1 MDNFNYS
8 DFFSDGFTKTNK
20 NNINPIQEGFKES
33 DPFLSEE
40 ESEKKKKDTSV
51 KILLENIRTQKN
63 IQKNQFRNKTQ
74 KGRN

>member
-8 DFFSDGFTKTNK
+8 DFFSDGFTQTNK

-63 IQKNQFRNKTQ
+63 IQKNQFKNKTQ